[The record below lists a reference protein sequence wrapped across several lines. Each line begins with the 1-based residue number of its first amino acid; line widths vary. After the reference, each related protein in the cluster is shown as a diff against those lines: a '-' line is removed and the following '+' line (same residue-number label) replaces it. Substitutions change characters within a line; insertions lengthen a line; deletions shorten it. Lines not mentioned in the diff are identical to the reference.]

1 LAAKKKTTTRNA
13 AAKKT
18 ATRRPAAKRPAA
30 KKAAPARG
38 RKAGV
43 APRKRP
49 PGKAGGKAAVK
60 KAAAR
65 KAVAEQRAPVENPE
79 ALALA
84 RRTGQLLLDKKANDI
99 LILDVRGRTSYADY
113 LVLASGESERHVAAL
128 SETVDVELKKGGQRA
143 LSTEGHT
150 PGQWILMDYGD
161 VVVHLFAEEAR
172 AFYDLEGVWPDVPRE
187 QVTA

>member
-1 LAAKKKTTTRNA
+1 MAAKKKTTRA

-18 ATRRPAAKRPAA
+18 ATRRPAARSPRATTA
-30 KKAAPARG
+30 KKATPARA
-38 RKAGV
+38 RKPVG
-43 APRKRP
+43 APRKHP
-49 PGKAGGKAAVK
+49 AVK
-60 KAAAR
+60 VKKPAAR
-65 KAVAEQRAPVENPE
+65 KVAPEVGAPAENPE

-84 RRTGQLLLDKKANDI
+84 RRAADLVVDKKGTDVV
-99 LILDVRGRTSYADY
+99 ILDVRGRTSYADY

-128 SETVDVELKKGGQRA
+128 AESVEVELKKENQRA

-161 VVVHLFAEEAR
+161 VVVHLFAQEAR

-187 QVTA
+187 QVQVSA